1 MPSSALVAPLN
12 VSLGHYDPA
21 LVLLSV
27 LLAVFAAWTALLN
40 AGSIERAREPVT
52 RALGFAAGS
61 IALGGGIWAMHFVG
75 MLASQT
81 GSAATYSVGMTA
93 ASLLP
98 GLVAAAAAMAIV
110 HIPRPGAVRLLLG
123 GAVVG
128 LGIAGMHYTGM
139 AAMQVAGD
147 VHYHPGGVALSALVA
162 VGLATVALWVPGRL
176 RQAKQLPT
184 GWRRLVSA
192 VAMGI
197 TVSVTHYL
205 GMGAARIGMPAHAV
219 GAGGPSNAAFLAVA
233 VALATLAFTSLVIAI
248 NGFLRYRELF
258 NELRDNEARQRA
270 LLDTAIDG
278 VITIAADGTIDA
290 FNPSAERLFL
300 WTRDEIL
307 GQPAERLIAGP
318 YRAELADYLGRALRG
333 RLPESVNGREVMA
346 ERKDGSRLPIRLAI
360 GHTHVGGRDLFVAF
374 VTDISARK
382 DIERALRS
390 SEQQFRSLIGNLPG
404 IAYRSLATASY
415 PMVFISESVERLT
428 GYAAADFLSTP
439 PRVRFGDLIHPDDVA
454 HVDADVRRAV
464 ADGQPF
470 QVEYRLRHRNGEWR
484 WMWENGSAVPDDI
497 PGAPRRLDG
506 VILDVTA
513 RKAADFDVH
522 RFRAIVAS
530 SEDAI
535 MSKDLSGIITTWNRG
550 AQLLFGFTADEV
562 IGQSMQILFPPDRL
576 DEEPLILARIAR
588 GERVHHFETVRRH
601 KNGHLIDVSATISP
615 ILDDRN
621 RIIGASKISRDISE
635 RKRMEAAL
643 RDAKEQAEL
652 AAAARTAFL
661 ANMSHEIRTPMN
673 AVLGFT
679 DVLLQGRLDAEQRRH
694 LDTVRN
700 SARSLLRLL
709 NEILDTAKL
718 DRGLVDLESN
728 EFNLLSLI
736 DELSSTMGA
745 SARDKGLSLHIRYD
759 DSLPGVFLGDEL
771 RVRQVLTNLLGNA
784 IKFTARGSVTL
795 SVQAA
800 GDMLHFQVKDTGI
813 GIPAH
818 RLDAIFDPFT
828 QADAS
833 MSRRFGGTG
842 LGTTISKQLVELM
855 GGRISVDSTV
865 DIGSTFHVW
874 LPLTAVAE
882 DATPFSAPRRAVAL
896 PALRILLADDV
907 PQNLEL
913 LALLLEDQGHTVATA
928 SDGLEAV
935 RLATREHYDVILMDV
950 QMPGMDGLEAT
961 RRLRIEQALAG
972 EPATPVIALT
982 ASVMD
987 ADRDAARKAG
997 MDGFASKPIDF
1008 HTLSME
1014 IARLLRLNPAR
1025 VAALPP
1031 RSPEPA
1037 VLDTSAGIA
1046 RWTGQEAFY
1055 RRTLRRFANEQRGL
1069 ATTLADLH
1077 QRQDRPGLRALAHR
1091 IRGLAANLGLD
1102 RLAALLQGID
1112 EAIADGDE
1120 ARASA
1125 ALADLPTQLDAAL
1138 LAIQDTLAEAERARK
1153 SVPADPAAPLD
1164 LPRVTG
1170 LVKTLSAGM
1179 RRGQLDAAHLEGLMT
1194 LIAGHVDR
1202 DALARLHYLTDNF
1215 DFASAAA
1222 ELDALLER
1230 LSAPHEDAS

>member
-1 MPSSALVAPLN
+1 MPSSAPLSI
-12 VSLGHYDPA
+12 SLGHYDPA
-21 LVLLSV
+21 LVALSV
-27 LLAVFAAWTALLN
+27 LLAIFAAWTALLN
-40 AGSIERAREPVT
+40 AGSIERSREAGT
-52 RALGFAAGS
+52 RALGFAGGS

-75 MLASQT
+75 MLASHA
-81 GSAATYSVGMTA
+81 GSGATYSASVTV

-98 GLVAAAAAMAIV
+98 GLVAASAAMAIV
-110 HIPRPGAVRLLLG
+110 HTQAPGTFRLLLG
-123 GAVVG
+123 GAVFG

-139 AAMQVAGD
+139 SAMQVAGK
-147 VHYHPGGVALSALVA
+147 VHYHAGMVALSIGVA
-162 VGLATVALWVPGRL
+162 VLLATLALGIPCRL
-176 RQAKQLPT
+176 RRAGRIPT
-184 GWRRLVSA
+184 GLPRLASA
-192 VAMGI
+192 VAMGLA
-197 TVSVTHYL
+197 VSATHYL
-205 GMGAARIGMPAHAV
+205 GMAAARMDMPAHASV
-219 GAGGPSNAAFLAVA
+219 ADGPSNAAFLAVA

-258 NELRDNEARQRA
+258 TELRDNEARQRA

-278 VITIAADGTIDA
+278 VITIAADGTISA

-318 YRAELADYLGRALRG
+318 YRAKLADYLARTLRG
-333 RLPESVNGREVMA
+333 RTTDGVNGREVMA

-404 IAYRSLATASY
+404 IAYRSLVTPGY

-428 GYAAADFLSTP
+428 GYAAADFLATP
-439 PRVRFGDLIHPDDVA
+439 PRVLFGDLIHPDDTA
-454 HVDADVRRAV
+454 HVDAEVTRALV
-464 ADGQPF
+464 DGQPF

-484 WMWENGSAVPDDI
+484 WMWENGSAVPDDG

-506 VILDVTA
+506 VILDITA
-513 RKAADFDVH
+513 RKAADIDVH

-535 MSKDLSGIITTWNRG
+535 ISKDLNGVITTWNRG
-550 AQLLFGFTADEV
+550 AQLLFGFRADEV

-576 DEEPLILARIAR
+576 DEEPLILARLAR
-588 GERVHHFETVRRH
+588 GERVHHFETVRRT
-601 KNGHLIDVSATISP
+601 KDGDLIDVSATISP
-615 ILDDRN
+615 ILDERN
-621 RIIGASKISRDISE
+621 RVIGASQISRDISE

-643 RDAKEQAEL
+643 RDAKEHAEL

-679 DVLLQGRLDAEQRRH
+679 DVLLQGRLDDEQRRH
-694 LDTVRN
+694 LDTVRS

-718 DRGLVDLESN
+718 DRGLVDLETN

-759 DSLPGVFLGDEL
+759 DGLPGVFLGDEL

-784 IKFTARGSVTL
+784 IKFTAKGSVTL
-795 SVQAA
+795 SVEAE
-800 GDMLHFQVKDTGI
+800 GDLLHFQVADTGI
-813 GIPAH
+813 GIPTH
-818 RLDAIFDPFT
+818 RLAAIFDPFT

-865 DIGSTFHVW
+865 DVGSTFHVW
-874 LPLTAVAE
+874 LPLAAVDEAPAAC
-882 DATPFSAPRRAVAL
+882 DAPRRAVPL
-896 PALRILLADDV
+896 PPLRILLADDV

-913 LALLLEDQGHTVATA
+913 LALLLEDQGHTVGTA

-935 RLATREHYDVILMDV
+935 RLATRERFDVILMDV

-961 RRLRIEQALAG
+961 RRLRIEQALAS

-997 MDGFASKPIDF
+997 MDGFASKPVDF
-1008 HTLSME
+1008 HALSME
-1014 IARLLRLNPAR
+1014 IARLLRLYPAR
-1025 VAALPP
+1025 ATALPARLP
-1031 RSPEPA
+1031 DPA
-1037 VLDTSAGIA
+1037 VLDTAGGIA

-1055 RRTLRRFANEQRGL
+1055 RRTLRRFGHEQHGL
-1069 ATTLADLH
+1069 AATLTDLH
-1077 QRQDRPGLRALAHR
+1077 QRRDRPGLRALAHR

-1102 RLAALLQGID
+1102 RLAALLQGVD

-1125 ALADLPTQLDAAL
+1125 LLADLPAQLDAAL
-1138 LAIQDTLAEAERARK
+1138 QAIQDALGD
-1153 SVPADPAAPLD
+1153 ADRTPPAAPAQPATPLD

-1179 RRGQLDAAHLEGLMT
+1179 RRGQLDAAHLDGLMT
-1194 LIAGHVDR
+1194 LMAGHVDR
-1202 DALARLHYLTDNF
+1202 PALARLQYLTDNF